1 MKKRGVNKPVMRG
14 RTVGLLAAAA
24 LAALALGCGGG
35 SVAFREGRKAELRK
49 DYDTALVDYQK
60 AVREQPENAHY
71 RIHEQAAREHA
82 ALFHFERGKELLAKG
97 QTEDAA
103 GEFQKALGIDPSNL
117 AARQELDRILAAQA
131 TAKRARQ
138 QTIEKSLKKQLEEST
153 YPQEVRLQA
162 FPEQP
167 LAHFRISAD
176 SRRVYE
182 TLAKLANMNVAFTSD
197 FQPRPVSL
205 DLTDVKIG
213 DALRLLSYQTKTF
226 WKAVTPNTFMVIPDT
241 PANRRDYEDEV
252 MRTVYLTNPLKP
264 ADRTAITTALKQILG
279 LQRIIDNPD
288 ANAIIVRDTPDKV
301 AEAERLIHDL
311 DRGKAEILIDVA
323 VVEADRSRVQDL
335 GLTQVPT
342 SPLSGANIAGLGFT
356 AVTNAT
362 TVVNGTSTTVTLP
375 GLPLNRLGKISTSN
389 FSVVVPG
396 AVANALLTDS
406 HTHVL
411 QNPQVRVTDGETAKL
426 RIGSR
431 VPYATG
437 SFLPSFGG
445 VPTSGSSGTGNFGL
459 LSSTQ
464 FQYQDVGVNLDITP
478 HLLANGDVDLH
489 SSIEVSSVGQTY
501 TIGGLNEPSFNQ
513 RKIDHDIR
521 LKEGEVSILG
531 GLIQS
536 QESHSVSGLP
546 GLGDVP
552 FLRYLFSTTHTEHL
566 ETEVLVMLTPY
577 VIRLPE
583 TTLEG
588 PQAVSAG
595 GDSGA
600 APLPAAQPPMR
611 LPPSQ
616 PQP

>member
-1 MKKRGVNKPVMRG
+1 MSEWGVSVPTRRKSAFR
-14 RTVGLLAAAA
+14 LLVVAFVAA
-24 LAALALGCGGG
+24 LAAGCGGG

-60 AVREQPENAHY
+60 ALQQEPENAKY
-71 RIHEQAAREHA
+71 RIHAQVAREHA
-82 ALFHFERGKELLAKG
+82 AIFHLERGKDLLAKG
-97 QTEDAA
+97 RTEDAA

-117 AARQELDRILAAQA
+117 AARQELDKILAEQA
-131 TAKRARQ
+131 AAKQARQ
-138 QTIEKSLKKQLEEST
+138 HAIEASLQKQMEESS
-153 YPQEVRLQA
+153 YPHEVKLQA
-162 FPEQP
+162 FPSQP

-241 PANRRDYEDEV
+241 PANRREYQDEV

-288 ANAIIVRDTPDKV
+288 ANAIIVRDTPEKV
-301 AEAERLIHDL
+301 AEAEQLIHDL

-323 VVEADRSRVQDL
+323 VLEADRSRVRDL

-342 SPLSGANIAGLGFT
+342 SPLSGPNIAGVGF
-356 AVTNAT
+356 NAT
-362 TVVNGTSTTVTLP
+362 TSATTVTNGTSTTVTLP

-406 HTHVL
+406 HTHIL

-445 VPTSGSSGTGNFGL
+445 VSGSTSSSTSNFGL

-489 SSIEVSSVGQTY
+489 SSIEVSSVGQSY
-501 TIGGLNEPSFNQ
+501 NIGGLNEPSFNQ
-513 RKIDHDIR
+513 RKIEHDIR

-531 GLIQS
+531 GLI
-536 QESHSVSGLP
+536 ESTESNSVSGLP

-552 FLRYLFSTTHTEHL
+552 FLRYFFSTTHHEHL

-583 TTLEG
+583 RTIESAQ
-588 PQAVSAG
+588 PVSAAG
-595 GDSGA
+595 AAGA
-600 APLPAAQPPMR
+600 APMPAARPFKRPPPR
-611 LPPSQ
+611 P

>member
-1 MKKRGVNKPVMRG
+1 MRTRGVRVPATR
-14 RTVGLLAAAA
+14 RRSIGLLAAAVMTV
-24 LAALALGCGGG
+24 LALGCGGG

-49 DYDTALVDYQK
+49 DYDTALVYYQK
-60 AVREQPENAHY
+60 ALQEQPENAHY
-71 RIHEQAAREHA
+71 RIHEQVAREHA
-82 ALFHFERGKELLAKG
+82 SLSHLERGKDLLAKG
-97 QTEDAA
+97 RNEDAA
-103 GEFQKALGIDPSNL
+103 GEFQKALGIDASNL
-117 AARQELDRILAAQA
+117 EARQELDKILAAQA
-131 TAKRARQ
+131 TAKRAHQ
-138 QTIEKSLKKQLEEST
+138 QAIEVSLQKQLEEAS
-153 YPQEVRLQA
+153 YPQEVKLQP
-162 FPEQP
+162 FPAQP

-205 DLTDVKIG
+205 DLTDVKID
-213 DALRLLSYQTKTF
+213 DALRLVSYQTKTF

-323 VVEADRSRVQDL
+323 VIEADRSRVRDL

-342 SPLSGANIAGLGFT
+342 SPLSGANIAGVGFT
-356 AVTNAT
+356 ATTTAT
-362 TVVNGTSTTVTLP
+362 SVVNGTSTSLTIP

-389 FSVVVPG
+389 FSIVVPG

-406 HTHVL
+406 HTHIL
-411 QNPQVRVTDGETAKL
+411 QNPQVRVTDGQTAKL

-445 VPTSGSSGTGNFGL
+445 ITGTSSSNTSNFGL
-459 LSSTQ
+459 LASTQ

-478 HLLANGDVDLH
+478 HLLSNGDVDLT
-489 SSIEVSSVGQTY
+489 SSIEVSSVGQSY
-501 TIGGLNEPSFNQ
+501 SIGGLSEPSFNQ

-531 GLIQS
+531 GLIQT
-536 QESHSVSGLP
+536 QVTRSVSGLP

-552 FLRYLFSTTHTEHL
+552 LLRYLFSTTHYDRE

-577 VIRLPE
+577 VVRLPDVPA
-583 TTLEG
+583 EG
-588 PQAVSAG
+588 SQPVSAVG
-595 GDSGA
+595 EAGA
-600 APLPAAQPPMR
+600 PPPAALPHAPVPPGK
-611 LPPSQ
+611 PHP
-616 PQP
+616 